1 MANIT
6 DEKIIESLRLFGL
19 TRYEAL
25 AYYNLNSMVEA
36 KAIEISEKSEIPRT
50 KIYSVL
56 RRLDEKG
63 FIETAKGHPN
73 IYRSISPSLIFKEE
87 KNKLINQLN
96 AAEMELTYNH
106 ENQIAKTQ
114 APMWLIRGEEKIIN
128 KEIEIIK
135 KAQKTINMRI
145 GFLYKN
151 ELEPL
156 KNALNNEVRNNI
168 EVNIL
173 VSNDLYENNKKVDIE
188 KIFNNEKIR
197 IYKADIP
204 SVKMMIRDGKEM
216 LHIYSKFKEKYIP
229 VKNTS
234 IGMWN
239 QYEDICENYDKRFYK
254 SMEKSKNRKSKM
266 KNNKN
271 SKKLNNLN

>member
-63 FIETAKGHPN
+63 FIETEKGHPN
-73 IYRSISPSLIFKEE
+73 TYRSISPSLIFKEE

-156 KNALNNEVRNNI
+156 KSALNNEVRNNI

-216 LHIYSKFKEKYIP
+216 FHIYSKFKEKYIP
-229 VKNTS
+229 IKNTS

>member
-1 MANIT
+1 MKDIT
-6 DEKIIESLRLFGL
+6 DEKIIESLRLLGL

-63 FIETAKGHPN
+63 FIETEKGHPN
-73 IYRSISPSLIFKEE
+73 IYKSIPPSLIFKEE

-96 AAEMELTYNH
+96 ATEMELTYNH

-188 KIFNNEKIR
+188 KILNNEKIR
-197 IYKADIP
+197 IYKSDIP

-216 LHIYSKFKEKYIP
+216 FHIYSKFKEKYIP

-254 SMEKSKNRKSKM
+254 TIEKSKNRKSKM
-266 KNNKN
+266 KT
-271 SKKLNNLN
+271 

>member
-63 FIETAKGHPN
+63 FIETEKGHPN
-73 IYRSISPSLIFKEE
+73 IYRPISPSLIFKEE